1 MYEVENIVNV
11 RIRKGKK
18 EYEVKW
24 KGYDSAENTW
34 EPEQHL
40 DTAQQLLEEFEKK
53 RKAQMN
59 RQKNHNSNANN
70 MHQNIRRA
78 NSAES
83 DDRSIC
89 S

>member
-34 EPEQHL
+34 EPE
-40 DTAQQLLEEFEKK
+40 
-53 RKAQMN
+53 
-59 RQKNHNSNANN
+59 
-70 MHQNIRRA
+70 
-78 NSAES
+78 
-83 DDRSIC
+83 
-89 S
+89 